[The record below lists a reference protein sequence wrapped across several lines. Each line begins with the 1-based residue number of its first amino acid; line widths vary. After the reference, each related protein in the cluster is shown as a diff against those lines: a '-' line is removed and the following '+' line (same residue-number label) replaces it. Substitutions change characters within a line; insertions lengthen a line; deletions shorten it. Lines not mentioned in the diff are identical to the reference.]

1 MAFLPV
7 DLQFFAQEKTEKATP
22 KKRQESRQKG
32 QVAKSTDI
40 NTAIILLFVFIFLW
54 IIGSFVGKEIIT
66 FIQFMYQEYLL
77 FTLTV
82 ENVQSLFLEITTQAV
97 MVVAPIMVIA
107 AIAGIFS
114 NYLQVGF
121 LFAPEAIE
129 MKLSKLDP
137 IQGFKRIYSV
147 RAIVELLKSLLK
159 IALVGVVTFA
169 VLWLSMDQILMMSL
183 IPVADSLSFVA
194 TTTVTMGVAVSILL
208 IFLAVLDYMYQRYD
222 HEKNIR
228 MSKQDIK
235 DEYKKTEG
243 DPLIKSKIKE
253 KQRQMA
259 MQRMMQEVPKADVV
273 ITNPTHYAIALKYD
287 GDKMDAPVV
296 VAKGVDFIAQKIKGI
311 AKHHEIITVEN
322 RPLARA
328 LYDQTDIGD
337 EVPEQLFKAVAEV
350 LAYVYRIKN
359 KV

>member
-22 KKRQESRQKG
+22 KKKQETRNKG
-32 QVAKSTDI
+32 QVAKSTDV
-40 NTAIILLFVFIFLW
+40 NTAIILLLVFIFLW
-54 IIGSFVGKEIIT
+54 LIGGYLGKQT
-66 FIQFMYQEYLL
+66 MNFLHYMFQDFLL
-77 FTLTV
+77 LDLTL
-82 ENVQSLFLEITTQAV
+82 ENVQSLFLEISTQAV
-97 MVVAPIMVIA
+97 MITAPLMFMAMLA
-107 AIAGIFS
+107 AIAS

-121 LFAPEAIE
+121 LFAPEAIQ

-137 IQGFKRIYSV
+137 IQGFKRIYSI

-159 IALVGVVTFA
+159 IVLVALVTFTI
-169 VLWLSMDQILMMSL
+169 LWISIEQILILAL
-183 IPVADSLSFVA
+183 IPIADALSFVGNL
-194 TTTVTMGVAVSILL
+194 TVTMGVAVSILL
-208 IFLAVLDYMYQRYD
+208 IFLAVLDYMYQKYD

-287 GDKMDAPVV
+287 GEKMDAPVV
-296 VAKGVDFIAQKIKGI
+296 IAKGVDFIAQKIKGV
-311 AKHHEIITVEN
+311 AKQHEIITVEN

-328 LYDQTDIGD
+328 LYDQAEIGD
-337 EVPEQLFKAVAEV
+337 EVPEDLFKAVAEV